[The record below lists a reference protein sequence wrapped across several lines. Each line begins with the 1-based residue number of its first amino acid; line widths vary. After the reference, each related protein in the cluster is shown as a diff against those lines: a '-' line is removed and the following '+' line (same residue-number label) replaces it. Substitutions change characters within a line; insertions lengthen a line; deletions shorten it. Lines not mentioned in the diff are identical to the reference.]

1 MTQKRPAVFFD
12 RDGVLNVDHGYT
24 YRQQDFIWIP
34 GALQTI
40 RYFNELG
47 YLVFVVTN
55 QSGIA
60 RGYYTEEDVQVLH
73 EFMKQEVA
81 KYGGHID
88 AFYYC
93 PHHIQGKV
101 PQYSLVCNCRK
112 PAPGMLLTAI
122 TEWDV
127 AVEASVMIGDK
138 ISDMQAAETVGIRGY
153 LFEDNDLYQF
163 VLEKGIS
170 SSI

>member
-24 YRQQDFIWIP
+24 YRQQDFTWIP
-34 GALQTI
+34 GALHTI

-60 RGYYTEEDVQVLH
+60 RGYYTEQDVHALH

-81 KYGGHID
+81 KNDGHID

-101 PQYSLVCNCRK
+101 PQYSLACNCRK

-122 TEWDV
+122 TDWDV

-138 ISDMQAAETVGIRGY
+138 ISDIQAAEAVGIKGY
-153 LFEDNDLYQF
+153 LFEDSDLYQF
-163 VLEKGIS
+163 VLEKGIGS
-170 SSI
+170 SR